1 MLSPPPEHSGPGL
14 GCTCLLEPGRVSGKQ
29 LLGGVPRTHQVL
41 RTTVGTDG
49 ETELMGV
56 GSLRCENVLS
66 VVNFTQGT
74 ERVV

>member
-29 LLGGVPRTHQVL
+29 LLGGVPRTNL
-41 RTTVGTDG
+41 ITTVGTDG

-56 GSLRCENVLS
+56 GNLRCENVLS
-66 VVNFTQGT
+66 FMNFTQGT